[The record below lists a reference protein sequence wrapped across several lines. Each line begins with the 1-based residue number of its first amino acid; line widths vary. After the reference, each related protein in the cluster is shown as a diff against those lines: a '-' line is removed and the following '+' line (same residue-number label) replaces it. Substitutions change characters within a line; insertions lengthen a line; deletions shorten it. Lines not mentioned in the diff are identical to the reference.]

1 MYMRIASLSLLARSC
16 GGTAS
21 HLLLGLAEK
30 IFDEKRY
37 IGRALT
43 QRGSIDR
50 QYGNPVKEILSEFAR
65 TDLLV
70 KLAIRGRNYSNVDR
84 NLTMPANRP
93 DRPSCKTR
101 NSLT

>member
-1 MYMRIASLSLLARSC
+1 LLDLVVER
-16 GGTAS
+16 AS

-70 KLAIRGRNYSNVDR
+70 KLAIRWPQLLERRPQSHYARQSAGRSFLQD
-84 NLTMPANRP
+84 A
-93 DRPSCKTR
+93 
-101 NSLT
+101 